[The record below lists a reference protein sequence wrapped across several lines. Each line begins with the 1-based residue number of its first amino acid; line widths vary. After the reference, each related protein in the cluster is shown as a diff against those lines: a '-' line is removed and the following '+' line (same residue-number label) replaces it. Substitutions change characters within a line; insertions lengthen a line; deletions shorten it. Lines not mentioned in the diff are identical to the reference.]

1 MADRK
6 KSGSV
11 QTIEEAADSQ
21 AAIFAELEA
30 VLEETP
36 GVSESEYKGGGIG
49 LLAREKAQRGIRL
62 SEEEKDSCDVDLYL
76 TAEYGTT
83 ITETAW
89 DLQKTVTERLGKE
102 FGVNVG
108 SVNIHIQGVTF

>member
-6 KSGSV
+6 KSKISPISDESADV
-11 QTIEEAADSQ
+11 EAAVFS
-21 AAIFAELEA
+21 ALETIIA
-30 VLEETP
+30 ETP
-36 GVSESEYKGGGIG
+36 GVDESELKGGGIG
-49 LLAREKAQRGIRL
+49 LIAREKVQRGIRL
-62 SEEEKDSCDVDLYL
+62 SEDEKDCYTVDLYL

-89 DLQKTVTERLGKE
+89 DMQKIVTERLKKN
-102 FGVNVG
+102 FGVGVG